1 MKKLKNNIKLKKDK
15 NLLESTRVNLQ
26 NSQSRSWNQDNLIEN
41 KIKNNYKAQFLSN
54 PSLKDEIKKIPIKKK
69 TKKINQVDLD

>member
-1 MKKLKNNIKLKKDK
+1 MMKLKNNIKLKKDK

-26 NSQSRSWNQDNLIEN
+26 NSQSRSWNQDNLIKN

>member
-1 MKKLKNNIKLKKDK
+1 MMKLKNNIKLKKDK

-41 KIKNNYKAQFLSN
+41 KIKNNYKA
-54 PSLKDEIKKIPIKKK
+54 
-69 TKKINQVDLD
+69 